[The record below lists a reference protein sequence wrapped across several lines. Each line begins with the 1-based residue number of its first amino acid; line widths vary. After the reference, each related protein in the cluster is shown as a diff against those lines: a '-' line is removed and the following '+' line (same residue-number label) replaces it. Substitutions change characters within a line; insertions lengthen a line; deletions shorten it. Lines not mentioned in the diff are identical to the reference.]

1 MEAHTHLPYSPI
13 DTLTTSHKDG
23 DNLISE
29 LTPDFQPRLYGSPGC
44 ETWSVCFSPDGT
56 RFAWSAGYGLVKVL
70 PWPLPSN
77 LHAPNS
83 NTEEKMLDCGDIVWG
98 MAFGPR
104 ISNREKLK
112 KLPVKGQ
119 ELLLATGLTNGTI
132 KVWVVSTGELLFSL
146 TGHRSVVRD
155 LVFTPNGSLTLV
167 SASRDKTLRVWDLAE
182 KGQPSRVLTG
192 PNFWLFKC
200 SVSPDSSLIASVCNL
215 DTKVYLWSLR
225 SFTFVRNLK
234 YKHQRSMVSCDFSAD
249 GALLAVGSYQA
260 MTGWWLDL
268 WDPYTADHLIKVE
281 DCDRCE
287 PRNENLLMALTFSP
301 TFPHLAFKDYMALRI
316 WDMEQDKLVL
326 VSDRNRVSGLCCAFH
341 PRGSVIATGCR
352 EGHVKFWRV
361 PCLVSSLRHLCRTT
375 LRFSVSTFQV
385 QALPI
390 PKKILDFLTYRDI
403 PKKRILCCSEH
414 NR

>member
-1 MEAHTHLPYSPI
+1 MEAQTQLPHALP
-13 DTLTTSHKDG
+13 DTLTSHEDG
-23 DNLISE
+23 DELISE
-29 LTPDFQPRLYGSPGC
+29 LKPVFQPRLYGSPGC

-56 RFAWSAGYGLVKVL
+56 RFAWSAGYGLVRVL

-77 LHAPNS
+77 LHAADSKTN
-83 NTEEKMLDCGDIVWG
+83 EKMLDCGDTVWG

-104 ISNREKLK
+104 VSNRVKSAR
-112 KLPVKGQ
+112 PSVKGQ

-132 KVWVVSTGELLFSL
+132 KVWVVSTGKLLFNL

-167 SASRDKTLRVWDLAE
+167 SASRDKTLRVWDLAK
-182 KGQPSRVLTG
+182 KGLPSRVLTG
-192 PNFWLFKC
+192 PNYWVFKC

-225 SFTFVRNLK
+225 SFTFVRNFK
-234 YKHQRSMVSCDFSAD
+234 YDHERSMVSCDFSAD
-249 GALLAVGSYQA
+249 GALLAVGSYCA
-260 MTGWWLDL
+260 ATGWWLDL

-281 DCDRCE
+281 DCDLCVC
-287 PRNENLLMALTFSP
+287 RNDNLLTALTFSP
-301 TFPHLAFKDYMALRI
+301 VFPHLAFKDYRALQI

-341 PRGSVIATGCR
+341 PGGSVIATGCR
-352 EGHVKFWRV
+352 DGRVKFWRV
-361 PCLVSSLRHLCRTT
+361 PRVVPSLRHLCRTT
-375 LRFSVSTFQV
+375 LRYSVSTFQV
-385 QALPI
+385 QALPL

-403 PKKRILCCSEH
+403 TKNKILRCSEH
-414 NR
+414 YS

>member
-13 DTLTTSHKDG
+13 DTLTTRNKDG

-77 LHAPNS
+77 LHTPNS
-83 NTEEKMLDCGDIVWG
+83 YTEEKLLDCGDIVWG

-132 KVWVVSTGELLFSL
+132 KVWVVST
-146 TGHRSVVRD
+146 
-155 LVFTPNGSLTLV
+155 
-167 SASRDKTLRVWDLAE
+167 
-182 KGQPSRVLTG
+182 GQPSRVLTG

-260 MTGWWLDL
+260 LTGWWLDL

-326 VSDRNRVSGLCCAFH
+326 VSDHNRVSGLCCAFH

-352 EGHVKFWRV
+352 EGHVKFWKV
-361 PCLVSSLRHLCRTT
+361 PCQVSSLRHLCRTA
-375 LRFSVSTFQV
+375 LRFSVSTYQV

-414 NR
+414 HR